1 MDEIDRAII
10 NGLQGGLALCERPY
24 LEAAQRLGLSEDELL
39 RRLAGL
45 LADGVL
51 TRIGPLFQIERMG
64 GAFTLAALHADPDDY
79 ERVAERVNALPQ
91 VAHNY
96 AREHELNMWFV
107 LATETPQQ
115 IDHVLQQIGRET
127 GCEVFNFP
135 KSREYFVELK
145 LQVRAP

>member
-10 NGLQGGLALCERPY
+10 NTLQGDLPVCERPY
-24 LEAAQRLGLSEDELL
+24 LEAAQRLGIGEDELL
-39 RRLAGL
+39 SRLAEL
-45 LADGVL
+45 LERGVL
-51 TRIGPLFQIERMG
+51 TRIGPLYQIERMG
-64 GAFTLAALHADPDDY
+64 GAFTLAALSVSADNF
-79 ERVAERVNALPQ
+79 EQVAEKVNALPE

-96 AREHELNMWFV
+96 ARDHALNMWFV

-115 IDHVLQQIGRET
+115 IDQVIDRIAQDT

-145 LQVRAP
+145 LKA